1 VGNYREIVILLAAD
15 SVTIVT
21 TKGKRF
27 MKRILSLALFTLF
40 IGSTAVIACDMGE
53 SDNMCKAGQV
63 FDPEKGECRDV
74 SV

>member
-1 VGNYREIVILLAAD
+1 MRIP
-15 SVTIVT
+15 
-21 TKGKRF
+21 TKRNRD
-27 MKRILSLALFTLF
+27 MKKILSVALLTLF

-63 FDPEKGECRDV
+63 FDPEKGECRDA

>member
-1 VGNYREIVILLAAD
+1 MGNYREIVILLAAD
-15 SVTIVT
+15 SVLIVV
-21 TKGKRF
+21 TKGNWF

-53 SDNMCKAGQV
+53 SDNMCKAGQT

>member
-1 VGNYREIVILLAAD
+1 
-15 SVTIVT
+15 
-21 TKGKRF
+21 
-27 MKRILSLALFTLF
+27 MKKIISLAFFALI
-40 IGSTAVIACDMGE
+40 IGSTAVIACDMSE

>member
-1 VGNYREIVILLAAD
+1 MGNYRELVILLAAD
-15 SVTIVT
+15 SVVIVI

-53 SDNMCKAGQV
+53 SDNMCKEGQT

>member
-1 VGNYREIVILLAAD
+1 MASD
-15 SVTIVT
+15 SVKIVS
-21 TKGKRF
+21 TKRKWD
-27 MKRILSLALFTLF
+27 MKKILSVAFFSLF

-63 FDPEKGECRDV
+63 FDPEKGECRDA

>member
-1 VGNYREIVILLAAD
+1 
-15 SVTIVT
+15 
-21 TKGKRF
+21 
-27 MKRILSLALFTLF
+27 MKKILSVALFTRF

-63 FDPEKGECRDV
+63 FDPEKGECRDA